1 MVTDE
6 KFFAWLDGEL
16 DDSDSATVEAE
27 VAADP
32 MLARRAEEH
41 RALQQR
47 LAGAFGSL
55 IDAPIPER
63 IAKAAVSRDVQ
74 VIDFGAARRT
84 GARRRPWLPLPQWA
98 AIAATLI
105 VGLVAGTMI
114 PTGGNAPIEVRDGRM
129 YAAASLDRAL
139 DAQLASAP
147 TGDVRVGLTFRDRT
161 GAICRSFTAEASSG
175 LACRQDGGWQ
185 MRGLFVAPE
194 GQGGDYRMAAG
205 MDPNLAALI
214 DSSIAG
220 EPLDAAQEKAA
231 RQRGWR

>member
-16 DDSDSATVEAE
+16 DASDAASVEAE

-32 MLARRAEEH
+32 MLARRVEEH

-47 LAGAFGSL
+47 LEGAFGSML
-55 IDAPIPER
+55 HAPVPKR
-63 IAKAAVSRDVQ
+63 IAEAAVSRGVQ
-74 VIDFGAARRT
+74 VVDFGAARHT
-84 GARRRPWLPLPQWA
+84 GARQRPWLPLPQWA
-98 AIAATLI
+98 AIAATLV
-105 VGLVAGTMI
+105 VGLVVGTMI
-114 PTGGNAPIEVRDGRM
+114 PTDGEAPIEVRQGRM

-147 TGDVRVGLTFRDRT
+147 AGNIRIGVTFRDRT
-161 GAICRSFTAEASSG
+161 GAICRSFTADASSG

-194 GQGGDYRMAAG
+194 GQGGEYRMAAG

-220 EPLDAAQEKAA
+220 EPLGAAQEKAA
-231 RQRGWR
+231 RERGWR